1 MNKVSFDINEGEM
14 VAFLG
19 PNGAGKNHYF
29 ENALRHPVS
38 ERRQCGGAGL
48 HALGQEKNDFK
59 KQFSIV
65 MGQKKTSYGWIC
77 RQAIPC
83 I

>member
-19 PNGAGKNHYF
+19 PNGAGKTTTLKMLSGILYPTDGSA
-29 ENALRHPVS
+29 EVLGYTPW
-38 ERRQCGGAGL
+38 ER
-48 HALGQEKNDFK
+48 KNDFK

-65 MGQKKTSYGWIC
+65 MGQKTSCGWIC
-77 RQAIPC
+77 RQVIPC

>member
-19 PNGAGKNHYF
+19 PNGAGKTTTLKMLSGILYPSGGS
-29 ENALRHPVS
+29 A
-38 ERRQCGGAGL
+38 GGAGL